1 MLSFTKTKINSRR
14 KSRRTLLITILILLL
29 AGYIYRERLQRI
41 LIAIVIYRENIFTPP
56 PQITNESW
64 NSRLWNKAQ
73 FYWDMSELRIAR
85 DKRLKQLNPSLT
97 PLIKEINRRQAAGEA
112 ISYSMHIYREIR
124 WRLNFTS
131 DTVAT
136 RLRIDDLRNSISQP
150 AEQKF
155 ASVQQAS
162 DGSWGAGITV
172 WYLRFYY
179 SIDNLED
186 SLHPQYRLSFLCKLP
201 LFPAH

>member
-1 MLSFTKTKINSRR
+1 MRSLTKTKIDTRR
-14 KSRRTLLITILILLL
+14 KRRRTLLITILILLL

-41 LIAIVIYRENIFTPP
+41 LIAIEIYRQNIFTAP

-64 NSRLWNKAQ
+64 NTRLWNKAQ

-85 DKRLKQLNPSLT
+85 NKRLKQLNPSLK

-112 ISYSMHIYREIR
+112 IAYSMHIYREIR

-150 AEQKF
+150 VKQKF
-155 ASVQQAS
+155 ASAQQAS

-179 SIDNLED
+179 SIDNLGD
-186 SLHPQYRLSFLCKLP
+186 SLHPQYT
-201 LFPAH
+201 